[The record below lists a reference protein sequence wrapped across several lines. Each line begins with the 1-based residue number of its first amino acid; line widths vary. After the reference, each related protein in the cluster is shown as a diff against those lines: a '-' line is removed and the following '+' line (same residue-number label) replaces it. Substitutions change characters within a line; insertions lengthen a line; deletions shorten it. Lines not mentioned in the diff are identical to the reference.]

1 MLGRTLE
8 SAMEYVWMVA
18 VGLAVGLVMGQFLQG
33 NNFGLGGDVAFG
45 VMGALIFGI
54 GLGAVNVVPD
64 GGLGSRV
71 VMAAIGAAL
80 ALFLRRV
87 LRSV

>member
-1 MLGRTLE
+1 
-8 SAMEYVWMVA
+8 MEYVWMVA
-18 VGLAVGLVMGQFLQG
+18 VGLGVGLLMGQFLQG
-33 NNFGLGGDVAFG
+33 NNFGLRGDAAFG
-45 VMGALIFGI
+45 VMGALIFGV
-54 GLGAVNVVPD
+54 GLGSMGLAPD
-64 GGLGSRV
+64 GGMGSRV